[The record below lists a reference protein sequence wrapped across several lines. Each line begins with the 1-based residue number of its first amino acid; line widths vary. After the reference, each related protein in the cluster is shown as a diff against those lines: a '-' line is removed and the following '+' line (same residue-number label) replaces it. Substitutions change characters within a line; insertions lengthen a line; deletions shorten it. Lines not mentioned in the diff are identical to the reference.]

1 MLVWGISFNVK
12 SLRIPKHHLGSRNEM
27 LVDKEK
33 WVDFVRCILSGWDLR
48 NTFKLSTQVPSPD
61 VCRKCRISHSVKQ
74 AAKMQGEGT
83 LPKKNKL
90 YPETWWLAAHFQ
102 GGAVSSR
109 DDFPRCPFLGIW
121 IFSNYIPYHSISP
134 STGFEPL
141 KLTNWK
147 MSIVAWISP
156 KHHFLGIHSSIHK
169 PEANKHLVRRYFGPQ
184 KPFPKDLLNRYLEEF
199 KTQNWSPTKKMG
211 GLWRYSCEKKSTSVV
226 NDFRT
231 NQIIYVYLSE
241 SQQPFDS
248 LKPRSGWAQAPSRQL
263 ADLELKFYHLT
274 SPDVFVKWFDGSWC
288 VF

>member
-1 MLVWGISFNVK
+1 MSVASCLVGTWETLLSCPPKFHPQMSAENV
-12 SLRIPKHHLGSRNEM
+12 RFP
-27 LVDKEK
+27 
-33 WVDFVRCILSGWDLR
+33 
-48 NTFKLSTQVPSPD
+48 
-61 VCRKCRISHSVKQ
+61 SVKQ
-74 AAKMQGEGT
+74 AAKIQGEGT
-83 LPKKNKL
+83 LPKTNRL

-199 KTQNWSPTKKMG
+199 KTQNWSPTKKIG
-211 GLWRYSCEKKSTSVV
+211 GITRIFLCSKIPLLLFMI
-226 NDFRT
+226 FRT
-231 NQIIYVYLSE
+231 NQTIYVYLSE

-263 ADLELKFYHLT
+263 ADLELKFNHLT
-274 SPDVFVKWFDGSWC
+274 SLSFSERITHQQLWDVFVKWFDGSWR